1 MAIAVGSVV
10 ALKVACTGLTFG
22 SVNPQ
27 PPLFGVSE
35 GASPSTI
42 IWYNGNSTTAV
53 AAALVDEILDAGPT
67 TLEFVGQVV
76 SVEGYSSPAYSAL
89 VLGAYKRSGVDCLL
103 LKTLSGECFI
113 EIVASNAV
121 VVVGQ

>member
-1 MAIAVGSVV
+1 MAIAAGSVV

-42 IWYNGNSTTAV
+42 LWYDGSTATAV
-53 AAALVDEILDAGPT
+53 AGALVDEILDAGPT
-67 TLEFVGQVV
+67 TLAFVGQVV
-76 SVEGYSSPAYSAL
+76 TVSGYDSPSYASE
-89 VLGAYKRSGVDCLL
+89 VIGAYKRSGVDCLL
-103 LKTLSGECFI
+103 LKTLAGGAFI
-113 EIVASNAV
+113 EILASNAV
-121 VVVGQ
+121 TVVGQ